1 MADTLTKQRM
11 LEIVSMFSRTSIIEF
26 ETFENSDDEILG
38 YSTLDF
44 FEDVDSSG
52 DFSES
57 KNFLVRQVSQSRA
70 YNEGELCTVIQVVEK
85 SKDFKPSEFGYLKFS
100 GRFSSWDD
108 SYYTCIEHVHPVEK
122 TEIVFE

>member
-38 YSTLDF
+38 CSTLDF
-44 FEDVDSSG
+44 FEDCDSSG

-57 KNFLVRQVSQSRA
+57 KNLLVRQVSQSRA
-70 YNEGELCTVIQVVEK
+70 YNEGELCTVIKVI
-85 SKDFKPSEFGYLKFS
+85 SKCTEEFGYLKFS

-108 SYYTCIEHVHPVEK
+108 SYYTNIEHVHPVEK